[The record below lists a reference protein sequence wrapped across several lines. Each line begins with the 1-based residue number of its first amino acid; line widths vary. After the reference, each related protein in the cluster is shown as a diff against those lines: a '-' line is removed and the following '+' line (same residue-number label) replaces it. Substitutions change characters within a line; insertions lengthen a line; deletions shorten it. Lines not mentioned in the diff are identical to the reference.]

1 MYAAGFCAGASENV
15 HLVRRSERP
24 QPALGEAVR
33 QLRERRGATQ
43 EAVARDAGITTAT
56 LSLIERGQAN
66 PTWDTLKKITAALGS
81 SMGELARL
89 NDGIEG
95 KA

>member
-1 MYAAGFCAGASENV
+1 MYAARFGAGVSENV
-15 HLVRRSERP
+15 QPMRRSERP

-33 QLRERRGATQ
+33 QLREKRGATQ

-66 PTWDTLKKITAALGS
+66 PTWDTLKRIAAALGS
-81 SMGELARL
+81 SMGELGQLADKL
-89 NDGIEG
+89 ED
-95 KA
+95 